1 MSDRDVRARVLLS
14 RLSEPVDAHLNRR
27 IIDIGAIETAAELV
41 AGTSPLRNAESLRI
55 RLDRNDPEHMVD
67 ADLASA
73 ERVGARVITPGTSAW
88 PTQLDQLGERAP
100 LLLWVLGSGDLRLLA
115 LRSVA
120 MVGARAATSYGET
133 VARRWSAD
141 FVTHGW
147 TVVSGGAFGIDAAA
161 HRGALAAGGATVC
174 ILASGVDVPYPRSHD
189 LLLAQI
195 AENGLVVSESP
206 PGSSAMRQRF
216 LTRNRLIA
224 AISRATVVVE
234 AALRSGARSTAG
246 EAAELARP
254 VFAVPGPVTSVSSA
268 GCHALIRQHAAELV
282 AGSDDVL
289 SLLDPLGVAAP
300 IDREPGRVD
309 DGLATREARVLDAV
323 PLRKP
328 ASMTALV
335 RTAGLTPTEVVAA
348 LGHLQSRGLV
358 RRTSD
363 GWVKQARQ
371 ESVPA

>member
-1 MSDRDVRARVLLS
+1 M
-14 RLSEPVDAHLNRR
+14 
-27 IIDIGAIETAAELV
+27 
-41 AGTSPLRNAESLRI
+41 
-55 RLDRNDPEHMVD
+55 
-67 ADLASA
+67 
-73 ERVGARVITPGTSAW
+73 
-88 PTQLDQLGERAP
+88 
-100 LLLWVLGSGDLRLLA
+100 
-115 LRSVA
+115 
-120 MVGARAATSYGET
+120 
-133 VARRWSAD
+133 
-141 FVTHGW
+141 
-147 TVVSGGAFGIDAAA
+147 
-161 HRGALAAGGATVC
+161 C

-254 VFAVPGPVTSVSSA
+254 VFAVPGPVTSLSSA

-289 SLLDPLGVAAP
+289 SLLDPLSVAAP
-300 IDREPGRVD
+300 VDHEPARVD

-358 RRTSD
+358 RRAPD